1 MRPNKSI
8 TAVAL
13 VAAAFAAMAS
23 SCYSAMPISTAS
35 SASSGQRDGLPV
47 VAPDACLN
55 DAILVLYDSTRTSAA
70 AIEQAA
76 KSIPAEVTRRNGALV
91 LQPTLGTNVD
101 SAMARLR
108 KIAGV
113 TRVKRD
119 RLLQPQLK

>member
-13 VAAAFAAMAS
+13 VAAAFAGMAS
-23 SCYSAMPISTAS
+23 SCYSAMPIST
-35 SASSGQRDGLPV
+35 ASSGQRDGLPV

-119 RLLQPQLK
+119 RMLQPQLK